1 VEPVPDLDEPLQA
14 LPTQPS
20 LESEDDWDQLAGAAG
35 DLPSVELDEVVTEEA
50 PAADAEALEDDGS
63 ATKIEL
69 AKAYLDI
76 GDVEGAR
83 GMLEEV
89 LAEAGPAGRA
99 EAARLLKEIG

>member
-1 VEPVPDLDEPLQA
+1 VPEQDFD
-14 LPTQPS
+14 
-20 LESEDDWDQLAGAAG
+20 AGFDA
-35 DLPSVELDEVVTEEA
+35 A
-50 PAADAEALEDDGS
+50 PAVADEGDDGS

-76 GDVEGAR
+76 GDVEGAK

-99 EAARLLKEIG
+99 EAARLLKDIG